1 MKLLAQ
7 INGPEDLHEL
17 SDAELVELAQEVRQH
32 IIDTVGEI
40 GGHFGANLGTCELAV
55 ALHSVLDSPRD
66 KILWDVGHQAYPH
79 KVLTGR
85 RDQLAT
91 IRQYGGLAPFCSI
104 SESPHDIMGAG
115 HASTSIGYAVGIKE
129 GMRQLDPDNNARVV
143 AVIGDGAMT
152 GGVAF
157 EAIGQAGG
165 LGTPIVVVLNDNG
178 MSIAPNVGSLSRYFN
193 RVRLN
198 PKLWRARSDLEGGLT
213 RLPIGIGAAFE
224 RLGPHLKESIKA
236 FWAPGLWWEELD
248 WAYMGVIDGHD
259 VPALREALREA
270 LAAERPVVVH
280 IATVKGK
287 GFAPAEEGGLEGME
301 KWHAAKPNSIVNGS
315 PARPKAAAN
324 GSTGRKRIVPP
335 QYTQV
340 FGEALV
346 RECERDARV
355 VGITA
360 AMNSGTGLSILQ
372 KALPDRYFDVG
383 IAEQQ
388 AVLFAA
394 GLALEGVKPVAAIY
408 STFLQRAYDQIVH
421 DVCLQRLNVVFAMDR
436 AGLVG
441 DDGPTHHGAFDI
453 AYLRCLPNIVLM
465 APRDEAMLVH
475 MLRTALEYDDG
486 PIALRYPRGEGT
498 GVEMP
503 RRRPGDPDRLRGDP
517 ARALRAGGL
526 RSPRGSD
533 RIRHGRR
540 QGAGGGGPARRAPDR
555 RDGRRR
561 ALCEA
566 DRRRPDGPARGR
578 ARPAR
583 DRRGGRPGRG
593 LRLGRV
599 GGPQRGRSGPQDP
612 AGGAAGPLRGPR
624 QARPAARGGRLHR
637 GPHRRAGPRGDLRPS
652 ARARERRLCGHRRLR
667 APAWATLNPKGH
679 GARATGTGRG
689 TAPTT
694 RSGRLAERNGPPGS
708 AGRFGEEGSKEVQ
721 MKRCNSG
728 IDINMLAAGAGQC
741 DIGHRDQPRRPPERR
756 TCILWLPP
764 SPPCWREPLSRR
776 ARIRRRSLANTPGN
790 PGVFVP
796 RAICARVE
804 RDAQATA

>member
-1 MKLLAQ
+1 MTLLEK
-7 INGPEDLHEL
+7 INGPEDLQGL
-17 SDAELVELAQEVRQH
+17 SEQELVELAQEVREH

-55 ALHSVLDSPRD
+55 ALHSLLDSPRD

-85 RDQLAT
+85 SVELAT

-104 SESPHDIMGAG
+104 AESPHDIMGAG

-129 GMRQLDPDNNARVV
+129 GMRQAGGGEDGKVV

-178 MSIAPNVGSLSRYFN
+178 MSIAPNVGALSRYFN

-198 PKLWRARSDLEGGLT
+198 PKLWHARSEVEGGLT

-248 WAYMGVIDGHD
+248 WAYMGVVDGHD
-259 VPALREALREA
+259 VKALRAALREA

-301 KWHAAKPNSIVNGS
+301 KWHAAKPNSILNGS
-315 PARPKAAAN
+315 PTRPKAAAAN
-324 GSTGRKRIVPP
+324 GSAAAPPP

-340 FGEALV
+340 FGDALV
-346 RECERDARV
+346 EECERDDRV

-372 KALPDRYFDVG
+372 KAMPERYFDVG

-388 AVLFAA
+388 AVLFAS
-394 GLALEGVKPVAAIY
+394 GLALQGIKPVVAIY

-421 DVCLQRLNVVFAMDR
+421 DVCLQNLDVVFAMDR

-453 AYLRCLPNIVLM
+453 AYMRCLPNLVLM
-465 APRDEAMLVH
+465 SPRDEAMLKR
-475 MLRTALEYDDG
+475 MLRTALTHDG
-486 PIALRYPRGEGT
+486 PVALRYPRGEGV
-498 GVEMP
+498 GVELPADPQPIEIGSGEILSDADLDGIEPGRRVALIGYGSGVGKALEAADELRAQGIAVTVADARFAKPIDAGLMAQLAAEHDLLVTIEEGVLAGGFGSAVWETLNETGTPIP
-503 RRRPGDPDRLRGDP
+503 RILRVGLPDRYVTHGKP
-517 ARALRAGGL
+517 ALLHEEIGYTGNKIAQRVHLAVTGEPLPGSAGTIL
-526 RSPRGSD
+526 
-533 RIRHGRR
+533 
-540 QGAGGGGPARRAPDR
+540 
-555 RDGRRR
+555 
-561 ALCEA
+561 
-566 DRRRPDGPARGR
+566 
-578 ARPAR
+578 
-583 DRRGGRPGRG
+583 
-593 LRLGRV
+593 
-599 GGPQRGRSGPQDP
+599 
-612 AGGAAGPLRGPR
+612 
-624 QARPAARGGRLHR
+624 
-637 GPHRRAGPRGDLRPS
+637 
-652 ARARERRLCGHRRLR
+652 
-667 APAWATLNPKGH
+667 
-679 GARATGTGRG
+679 GARAT
-689 TAPTT
+689 A
-694 RSGRLAERNGPPGS
+694 
-708 AGRFGEEGSKEVQ
+708 
-721 MKRCNSG
+721 
-728 IDINMLAAGAGQC
+728 
-741 DIGHRDQPRRPPERR
+741 RP
-756 TCILWLPP
+756 
-764 SPPCWREPLSRR
+764 
-776 ARIRRRSLANTPGN
+776 A
-790 PGVFVP
+790 
-796 RAICARVE
+796 
-804 RDAQATA
+804 

>member
-1 MKLLAQ
+1 MSLLEK
-7 INGPEDLHEL
+7 IDGPEDLQGLSEQEL
-17 SDAELVELAQEVRQH
+17 AQLAQEVREH

-55 ALHSVLDSPRD
+55 ALHSVLESPKD

-85 RDQLAT
+85 REQLST
-91 IRQYGGLAPFCSI
+91 IRQYGGLAPFCSMA
-104 SESPHDIMGAG
+104 ESAHDIMGAG

-129 GMRQLDPDNNARVV
+129 GMRHLEGAVDGKVV

-178 MSIAPNVGSLSRYFN
+178 MSIAPNVGALSRYFN

-198 PKLWRARSDLEGGLT
+198 PKLWHARSGVEGGLT

-259 VPALREALREA
+259 VRALRAALREA
-270 LAAERPVVVH
+270 LAAGRPVVVH

-301 KWHAAKPNSIVNGS
+301 QWHAAKPKSILNGS
-315 PARPKAAAN
+315 PTRPAAATA
-324 GSTGRKRIVPP
+324 GSRKGAQSKPAPP

-346 RECERDARV
+346 RECERDERV

-372 KALPDRYFDVG
+372 KAMPERYFDVG

-388 AVLFAA
+388 ALLFAS

-421 DVCLQRLNVVFAMDR
+421 DVCLQRLNVVLAMDR

-441 DDGPTHHGAFDI
+441 DDGPTHHGVFDI

-475 MLRTALEYDDG
+475 MLRTALEFDG

-498 GVEMP
+498 GV
-503 RRRPGDPDRLRGDP
+503 
-517 ARALRAGGL
+517 ALPRAGKAIAIGT
-526 RSPRGSD
+526 GE
-533 RIRHGRR
+533 I
-540 QGAGGGGPARRAPDR
+540 
-555 RDGRRR
+555 
-561 ALCEA
+561 LCEA
-566 DRRRPDGPARGR
+566 DSASARGAGDAV
-578 ARPAR
+578 ARVALVGYGSGVGKALAAAELLRGQALAVTVVDAR
-583 DRRGGRPGRG
+583 FAKPIDAGLMAQLAAEHDLLVTVEEGVLAGGFGSAVWETLNDAG
-593 LRLGRV
+593 LTPRILRV
-599 GGPQRGRSGPQDP
+599 GLPDEYITHGKPALLHEQVGFTGERIAERVAAAISDRGRTRTIQGSASRG
-612 AGGAAGPLRGPR
+612 AG
-624 QARPAARGGRLHR
+624 ARGG
-637 GPHRRAGPRGDLRPS
+637 GS
-652 ARARERRLCGHRRLR
+652 
-667 APAWATLNPKGH
+667 
-679 GARATGTGRG
+679 GARGGD
-689 TAPTT
+689 
-694 RSGRLAERNGPPGS
+694 S
-708 AGRFGEEGSKEVQ
+708 A
-721 MKRCNSG
+721 
-728 IDINMLAAGAGQC
+728 IIGA
-741 DIGHRDQPRRPPERR
+741 
-756 TCILWLPP
+756 
-764 SPPCWREPLSRR
+764 
-776 ARIRRRSLANTPGN
+776 
-790 PGVFVP
+790 
-796 RAICARVE
+796 
-804 RDAQATA
+804 

>member
-1 MKLLAQ
+1 MSLLEQIDGPRDLEPLSEDELAQ
-7 INGPEDLHEL
+7 
-17 SDAELVELAQEVRQH
+17 LAQEVREH

-55 ALHSVLDSPRD
+55 ALHSVLESPKD

-85 RDQLAT
+85 REQLGT
-91 IRQYGGLAPFCSI
+91 IRRYGGLAPFCSI
-104 SESPHDIMGAG
+104 AESPHDIMGAG

-129 GMRQLDPDNNARVV
+129 GMQHNGTEQEGKVV

-157 EAIGQAGG
+157 EAIGHAGG

-178 MSIAPNVGSLSRYFN
+178 MSIAPNVGALSRYFN

-198 PKLWRARSDLEGGLT
+198 PKLWHARAGVEGGLV
-213 RLPIGIGAAFE
+213 RLPGGIGAAFE

-259 VPALREALREA
+259 VKALREALKEA

-287 GFAPAEEGGLEGME
+287 GFAPAEDGGLEGME
-301 KWHAAKPNSIVNGS
+301 KWHAAKPHSILNGS
-315 PARPKAAAN
+315 PTHPAAA
-324 GSTGRKRIVPP
+324 GKGAPAKPPP

-340 FGEALV
+340 FGEALL
-346 RECERDARV
+346 RECERDERV

-372 KALPDRYFDVG
+372 KAMPDRYFDVG

-388 AVLFAA
+388 AILFAA
-394 GLALEGVKPVAAIY
+394 GLALEGAKPVAAIY

-475 MLRTALEYDDG
+475 MLHTALAYDDG

-498 GVEMP
+498 GVALP
-503 RRRPGDPDRLRGDP
+503 RRPQAIAIGTGEILKEGDELDLPGRRVALIGYGSGVGKALEADAELAGLDISVTVVD
-517 ARALRAGGL
+517 ARFAKPIDAGLMAQLAAEHDLLVTIEEGALAGGF
-526 RSPRGSD
+526 GSAVWETLND
-533 RIRHGRR
+533 TGTT
-540 QGAGGGGPARRAPDR
+540 GAGGIRIIRVGLPDRYVTHGNPALLHEEVGFTGKRIAERIIAAISDREHTPAVAGIEARPPRAP
-555 RDGRRR
+555 
-561 ALCEA
+561 
-566 DRRRPDGPARGR
+566 RG
-578 ARPAR
+578 AVLPI
-583 DRRGGRPGRG
+583 
-593 LRLGRV
+593 
-599 GGPQRGRSGPQDP
+599 
-612 AGGAAGPLRGPR
+612 AG
-624 QARPAARGGRLHR
+624 
-637 GPHRRAGPRGDLRPS
+637 S
-652 ARARERRLCGHRRLR
+652 
-667 APAWATLNPKGH
+667 
-679 GARATGTGRG
+679 
-689 TAPTT
+689 
-694 RSGRLAERNGPPGS
+694 
-708 AGRFGEEGSKEVQ
+708 
-721 MKRCNSG
+721 
-728 IDINMLAAGAGQC
+728 
-741 DIGHRDQPRRPPERR
+741 
-756 TCILWLPP
+756 
-764 SPPCWREPLSRR
+764 
-776 ARIRRRSLANTPGN
+776 
-790 PGVFVP
+790 
-796 RAICARVE
+796 
-804 RDAQATA
+804 